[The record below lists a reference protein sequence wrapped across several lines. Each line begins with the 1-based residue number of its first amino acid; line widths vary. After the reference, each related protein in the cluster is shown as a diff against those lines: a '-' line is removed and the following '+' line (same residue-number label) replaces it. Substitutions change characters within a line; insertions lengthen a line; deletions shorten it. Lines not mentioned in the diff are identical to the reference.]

1 MYGKHFAS
9 MYTGSMFGKK
19 AVVFAVWGYVISNLR
34 PNRMDRA
41 CYVELNPA
49 LLASTF
55 SDTEASIMEAI
66 EVLCAPDPASRTQVE
81 DGRRLI
87 RMDDSPIVGPS
98 QYRVVNGPKYR
109 AIRDEEERRS
119 YLREAK
125 RRSRSSSGQ
134 QCQQCQPPSTQ
145 VEVEVEEEV
154 KRLNGYSK
162 QSSTPSQEKPAVRR
176 TSTEPI

>member
-1 MYGKHFAS
+1 
-9 MYTGSMFGKK
+9 MYTGSMFGKR

-34 PNRMDRA
+34 PNRSDGQ

-55 SDTEASIMEAI
+55 SEPEGSILEAI

-87 RMDDSPIVGPS
+87 RMDDSPVVGPS

-109 AIRDEEERRS
+109 AIRDEEERRI

-125 RRSRSSSGQ
+125 RRSRASSGQ
-134 QCQQCQPPSTQ
+134 QRQQCQPPSTQ
-145 VEVEVEEEV
+145 VEVEVEVEA
-154 KRLNGYSK
+154 KRNYNSNSK
-162 QSSTPSQEKPAVRR
+162 PSSTSPSEKPVVRR
-176 TSTEPI
+176 TSTEPL

>member
-34 PNRMDRA
+34 PNRRDGQ

-55 SDTEASIMEAI
+55 SDTEASILEAI

-87 RMDDSPIVGPS
+87 RLDDRPIAGPS

-109 AIRDEEERRS
+109 AIRDEEERRE

-125 RRSRSSSGQ
+125 RRSRASSSQ
-134 QCQQCQPPSTQ
+134 QRLQCQPPSTQ
-145 VEVEVEEEV
+145 VEVEEEVEV
-154 KRLNGYSK
+154 KRLTTNSK
-162 QSSTPSQEKPAVRR
+162 PSSTSPSEKPVVRR
-176 TSTEPI
+176 TSTEPL